1 MQLKSSFE
9 YDKIRDKRK
18 FKVEADN
25 FKASDDKYKH
35 FQGRSK
41 IITIPLKKIQIEIS
55 KKNMYIFFLHASD
68 NPGYSQAKT
77 T

>member
-35 FQGRSK
+35 FQGGRK
-41 IITIPLKKIQIEIS
+41 IITIPL
-55 KKNMYIFFLHASD
+55 
-68 NPGYSQAKT
+68 
-77 T
+77 